1 MTYGKLQNI
10 LKVFL
15 FGDTQPP
22 KDGEVMLVVLETA
35 YLELANDCT
44 ALKLLTA
51 SKDADIIRTG
61 PGSNYVRLPKLP
73 KDSTDRLDIDSEL
86 VPAAARLMASYIA
99 KDLKNKMYHKSEA
112 DKIIK
117 QYESKVRLY
126 MQQQEAKG
134 VYDPVFNLLPSTGVI
149 V

>member
-1 MTYGKLQNI
+1 MTYQKLQNI

-15 FGDTQPP
+15 LGDNQPP
-22 KDGEVMLVVLETA
+22 KDDEMLLAVLETA

-61 PGSNYVRLPKLP
+61 IGGSYVRLPKLP
-73 KDSTDRLDIDSEL
+73 KNPTDKLDIDSEL
-86 VPAAARLMASYIA
+86 VPAVARLMASYIA
-99 KDLKNKMYHKSEA
+99 KDLNKKAYHKQEA
-112 DKIIK
+112 NKVVM

-126 MQQQEAKG
+126 MQQQEARG
-134 VYDPVFNLLPSTGVI
+134 VYDAQ
-149 V
+149 